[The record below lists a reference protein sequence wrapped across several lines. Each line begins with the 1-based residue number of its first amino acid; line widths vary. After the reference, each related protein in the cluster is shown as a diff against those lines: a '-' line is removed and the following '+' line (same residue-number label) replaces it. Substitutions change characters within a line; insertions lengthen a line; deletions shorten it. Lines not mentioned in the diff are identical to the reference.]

1 MMSNSLL
8 IRLHPDG
15 HMEWRRGAEPA
26 PSRSGA
32 PLASDLA
39 DASEVI
45 VLAPGEDVLLTDIAV
60 AAKQRSQLLR
70 AVPFATEDQLLGSVE
85 DQHFAITD
93 ALPVIAGE
101 QPRHGV
107 AVVSRA
113 RLRGWLETLG
123 EAGIRADVL
132 IPDTLAVA
140 SGSAVVEVDRA
151 VVRLG
156 PTSALVCAPAE
167 VEAWLQTTGF
177 DAAPTVHQTGDA
189 LAAFARNLPATPAL
203 NLLVGEFAPA
213 HRQEVAVGR
222 LRKLAMLAAAVV
234 VLALVTRVAEVI
246 SLRTDARQLD
256 AATVSELQVLLPDR
270 SAEQLR
276 QSDVATLLVDRMPGA
291 AVGVDSGVLD
301 LLARLAPVLGTGTRI
316 QLRGIEYRSGTL
328 ELALRA
334 PDIPALESLRER
346 LAAQAGLSVEFTGS
360 NPGENGVDGRLR
372 IRGGA
377 L

>member
-1 MMSNSLL
+1 MSDSLL
-8 IRLHPDG
+8 IRLHADG
-15 HMEWRRGAEPA
+15 QMDWRRGSDSV

-32 PLASDLA
+32 PSAADLA
-39 DASEVI
+39 FASEVI
-45 VLAPGEDVLLTDIAV
+45 VLAPGEDVLLTDVAV
-60 AAKQRSQLLR
+60 AAKQRSQLLK

-93 ALPVIAGE
+93 AFPAVAGE
-101 QPRHGV
+101 PTRYGV

-113 RLRGWLETLG
+113 RLRSWLDTLAN
-123 EAGIRADVL
+123 AGIRADVL
-132 IPDTLAVA
+132 IPETLAVA
-140 SGSAVVEVDRA
+140 SGTAIVEVDRA
-151 VVRLG
+151 AVRLG
-156 PTSALVCAPAE
+156 PTSALVCASAD
-167 VEAWLQTTGF
+167 VESWLQTTDAG
-177 DAAPTVHQTGDA
+177 AAPTLDPTTDA
-189 LAAFARNLPATPAL
+189 LAAFAHNLPATPSL

-222 LRKLAMLAAAVV
+222 LRKLAFLAAAVV
-234 VLALVTRVAEVI
+234 VLALTARVAEVI
-246 SLRTDARQLD
+246 SLRSDARQLD
-256 AATVSELQVLLPDR
+256 AATVSELQGLLPDR

-276 QSDVATLLVDRMPGA
+276 QSDVATLLADRMPGGA
-291 AVGVDSGVLD
+291 AGIDSGVLD

-316 QLRGIEYRSGTL
+316 QLRGLEYRSGTL
-328 ELALRA
+328 ELSLRA

>member
-1 MMSNSLL
+1 MAEPVL
-8 IRLHPDG
+8 IHLHPD
-15 HMEWRRGAEPA
+15 ESVSWRRRGDTA
-26 PSRSGA
+26 PSRSGMPGSA
-32 PLASDLA
+32 DLV
-39 DASEVI
+39 DGSEVI
-45 VLAPGEDVLLTDIAV
+45 VLVPGEDVLLTEVAV
-60 AAKQRSQLLR
+60 AAKQRSQLLK
-70 AVPFATEDQLLGSVE
+70 ALPFATEDQLLGSVE

-93 ALPVIAGE
+93 ALPSVVGE
-101 QPRHGV
+101 QTRYGV

-113 RLRGWLETLG
+113 RLRVWLARLG
-123 EAGIRADVL
+123 EAGIRADAVV
-132 IPDTLAVA
+132 PDTLAVA
-140 SGSAVVEVDRA
+140 AGSAVFDGDRA
-151 VVRLG
+151 LVRLG

-167 VEAWLQTTGF
+167 VEAWLQAAGI
-177 DAAPTVHQTGDA
+177 DSAPTTQASDDP
-189 LAAFARNLPATPAL
+189 LATFARNLPATPAL

-222 LRKLAMLAAAVV
+222 LRKLAILAAAVV
-234 VLALVTRVAEVI
+234 VLALVSRVTDVI
-246 SLRTDARQLD
+246 ALRADARQLD
-256 AATVSELQVLLPDR
+256 GATVSELQALLPDR
-270 SAEQLR
+270 TADQLR
-276 QSDVATLLVDRMPGA
+276 QSDVATLLADRMPGTGGGIDN
-291 AVGVDSGVLD
+291 GVID

-316 QLRGIEYRSGTL
+316 QLRGLEYRSGTL

>member
-1 MMSNSLL
+1 ML

-15 HMEWRRGAEPA
+15 HMEWRRGSEPV

-32 PLASDLA
+32 PLAIDLVA
-39 DASEVI
+39 ASEVI
-45 VLAPGEDVLLTDIAV
+45 VVAPGEDVLLTDVAV
-60 AAKQRSQLLR
+60 AAKQRSQLLK

-93 ALPVIAGE
+93 ALPAVAGE
-101 QPRHGV
+101 QPRYGV

-113 RLRGWLETLG
+113 RLRGWLDKLG

-140 SGSAVVEVDRA
+140 AGSAVVEVDRA

-156 PTSALVCAPAE
+156 PTSAVVCAPAE
-167 VEAWLQTTGF
+167 VEGWLQTTGI
-177 DAAPTVHQTGDA
+177 DSAPTVQTTSDA
-189 LAAFARNLPATPAL
+189 LAAFARNLPAMPAL

-213 HRQEVAVGR
+213 HRQAVAVGR
-222 LRKLAMLAAAVV
+222 LRKLAILAAAAV

-246 SLRTDARQLD
+246 SLRTDARQLN
-256 AATVSELQVLLPDR
+256 AATVSELQTLLPDR
-270 SAEQLR
+270 SAEQLG
-276 QSDVATLLVDRMPGA
+276 QSDVATLLADRMPGGA
-291 AVGVDSGVLD
+291 AGVDSGVLD

-316 QLRGIEYRSGTL
+316 QLRGLEYRSGTL

>member
-1 MMSNSLL
+1 MTDSLL
-8 IRLHPDG
+8 IRLHADG
-15 HMEWRRGAEPA
+15 HMAWRRGDESL
-26 PSRSGA
+26 PSRSGV
-32 PLASDLA
+32 PLASDLE

-45 VLAPGEDVLLTDIAV
+45 VLAPGEDVLLTDVAV

-93 ALPVIAGE
+93 ALPAVAGE
-101 QPRHGV
+101 PPRYGV

-113 RLRGWLETLG
+113 RLRGWLDKLG

-140 SGSAVVEVDRA
+140 AGSAVIEEDRA

-156 PTSALVCAPAE
+156 PTSALVCAPSE
-167 VEAWLQTTGF
+167 VEAWLQTVGI
-177 DAAPTVHQTGDA
+177 DAAPTAQPTSDA

-222 LRKLAMLAAAVV
+222 LRKLAILAAAVV
-234 VLALVTRVAEVI
+234 VLALVTRVAEVM
-246 SLRTDARQLD
+246 SLRADARQLD
-256 AATVSELQVLLPDR
+256 AATVAELQVLLPDR
-270 SAEQLR
+270 SADQLR
-276 QSDVATLLVDRMPGA
+276 QSDVATLLADRMPGGA
-291 AVGVDSGVLD
+291 AGVDSGVLD

-316 QLRGIEYRSGTL
+316 QLRGLEYRSGTL

>member
-1 MMSNSLL
+1 MSDSLL

-15 HMEWRRGAEPA
+15 RMDWRRGGEPV
-26 PSRSGA
+26 PSRSGVPSA
-32 PLASDLA
+32 TDLA
-39 DASEVI
+39 TASEVI
-45 VLAPGEDVLLTDIAV
+45 VLAPGEDVLLTDVAV
-60 AAKQRSQLLR
+60 AAKQRSQLLK

-93 ALPVIAGE
+93 ALPAVAGE
-101 QPRHGV
+101 QPRYGV
-107 AVVSRA
+107 AVVSRS
-113 RLRGWLETLG
+113 RLRGWLDQLG

-140 SGSAVVEVDRA
+140 AGSAVVEADRA

-167 VEAWLQTTGF
+167 VEAWLQTVGIDT
-177 DAAPTVHQTGDA
+177 APTAQATSDA
-189 LAAFARNLPATPAL
+189 LAAFGRNLPATPAL

-222 LRKLAMLAAAVV
+222 LRKLAILAAAVV

-246 SLRTDARQLD
+246 SLRADARQLD

-276 QSDVATLLVDRMPGA
+276 QSDVATLLADRMPGGA
-291 AVGVDSGVLD
+291 AGVDSGVLD

-316 QLRGIEYRSGTL
+316 QLRGLEYRSGTL

>member
-1 MMSNSLL
+1 MAESLL
-8 IRLHPDG
+8 IQLHPD
-15 HMEWRRGAEPA
+15 ERVSWRRRGDVV
-26 PSRSGA
+26 PSRSGM
-32 PLASDLA
+32 PIASDLA
-39 DASEVI
+39 DSSEVI
-45 VLAPGEDVLLTDIAV
+45 VLVPGEDVLLTDVAV
-60 AAKQRSQLLR
+60 AAKQRSQLLK

-85 DQHFAITD
+85 DQHFAISD
-93 ALPVIAGE
+93 ALPVLAGE
-101 QPRHGV
+101 APRYAV

-113 RLRGWLETLG
+113 RLQAWIARLSDGG
-123 EAGIRADVL
+123 VRADVL
-132 IPDTLAVA
+132 IPDSLAVA
-140 SGSAVVEVDRA
+140 AGSAVVEADRA

-156 PTSALVCAPAE
+156 PTSAMVCAPAE
-167 VEAWLQTTGF
+167 VATWLHTAGID
-177 DAAPTVHQTGDA
+177 DAPDTQSTGDA
-189 LAAFARNLPATPAL
+189 LASYARNLPATPSL

-213 HRQEVAVGR
+213 HRQQVALGR
-222 LRKLAMLAAAVV
+222 LRKLVILAAVV
-234 VLALVTRVAEVI
+234 IVLALVSRVADVI
-246 SLRTDARQLD
+246 ALRSDARQLD
-256 AATVSELQVLLPDR
+256 SATVSELQALLPDR

-276 QSDVATLLVDRMPGA
+276 QSDVATLLADRMPGTGGGIDN
-291 AVGVDSGVLD
+291 GVID

-316 QLRGIEYRSGTL
+316 ELRGLEYRSGTL